1 MATDDIEI
9 VRRCYEV
16 FSRRHG
22 CERSEWLEL
31 FDPDAVID
39 MSQRVMNPN
48 IYSGYEGYMQLVK
61 AAYEDGPW
69 AGLEIVPIEVRQA
82 PQHVFVEVRISVS
95 GSSSGIEFDF
105 PLYDVWT
112 LREARVRLMR
122 AAYRDRREA
131 LEAAGL
137 PPG

>member
-9 VRRCYEV
+9 LRRCYDV
-16 FSRRHG
+16 FSRPRG

-31 FDPDAVID
+31 FHPDAVID
-39 MSQRVMNPN
+39 MSRRVINPH
-48 IYSGYEGYMQLVK
+48 IYRGYEGFMQLVK

-69 AGLEIVPIEVRQA
+69 ARLEIVPTEVVQA
-82 PQHVFVEVRISVS
+82 PQHVFAGVRISVS
-95 GSSSGIEFDF
+95 GSSSGIEFDI

-112 LREARVRLMR
+112 LREGKVLLMR

-137 PPG
+137 PE